1 MTWKPHI
8 ERISAKISSAIFAI
22 NRARNFLSKHALR
35 CLYFALVH
43 SHLTY
48 GIHVWGNSMT
58 IKKIITLQKRAIR
71 TINKVWYRS
80 HTEPLFKS
88 NQILKFEDMYT
99 MQISLFVYD
108 LNNDL
113 LPKSFRN
120 LLSQNCLAR
129 HGIITRQ
136 NNLIPQSRPRTTF
149 SSKLPKHNFTRIWN
163 KTGSSLVHGKT
174 RLPFKRL
181 LKNSY
186 LEAYRSQIK
195 CFNPRC
201 TDCCDNI

>member
-1 MTWKPHI
+1 MEYMCGESRWQ
-8 ERISAKISSAIFAI
+8 F
-22 NRARNFLSKHALR
+22 
-35 CLYFALVH
+35 
-43 SHLTY
+43 
-48 GIHVWGNSMT
+48 
-58 IKKIITLQKRAIR
+58 KKIITLQKRAIR
-71 TINKVWYRS
+71 TINQVWYRS

-99 MQISLFVYD
+99 MQVSLFVYD

-163 KTGSSLVHGKT
+163 KTGSTLAHGKNKLT
-174 RLPFKRL
+174 FKRL
-181 LKNSY
+181 LKNRY
-186 LEAYRSQIK
+186 LEAYETHIK
-195 CFNPRC
+195 CTKPRC
-201 TDCCDNI
+201 TDCCDKWPSLGVWNVPPWSNKRYRFELITAHSYKPQYELMAHRILTTAPHR

>member
-1 MTWKPHI
+1 MEYMCGETQWQL
-8 ERISAKISSAIFAI
+8 KI
-22 NRARNFLSKHALR
+22 
-35 CLYFALVH
+35 
-43 SHLTY
+43 TT
-48 GIHVWGNSMT
+48 M
-58 IKKIITLQKRAIR
+58 QKRAIR
-71 TINKVWYRS
+71 TINQVWYRS

-120 LLSQNCLAR
+120 LLSQNCLTI

-136 NNLIPQSRPRTTF
+136 NDLIPQSRPRTTI
-149 SSKLPKHNFTRIWN
+149 SSKLPKHNFTRRPIWN
-163 KTGSSLVHGKT
+163 KTGSTLAHGKNMVT
-174 RLPFKRL
+174 FKIL

-186 LEAYRSQIK
+186 LDAFRSQIK

>member
-1 MTWKPHI
+1 
-8 ERISAKISSAIFAI
+8 
-22 NRARNFLSKHALR
+22 
-35 CLYFALVH
+35 
-43 SHLTY
+43 
-48 GIHVWGNSMT
+48 MT

-71 TINKVWYRS
+71 TINKVWYRG

-108 LNNDL
+108 FNNDL
-113 LPKSFRN
+113 LPKLFRN
-120 LLSQNCLAR
+120 VLSKNCLAR

-136 NNLIPQSRPRTTF
+136 NNLIPQSRARTTF

-163 KTGSSLVHGKT
+163 KSGSTLAHGNLN
-174 RLPFKRL
+174 RLTVKRL

-186 LEAYRSQIK
+186 LEAYESQIQYI
-195 CFNPRC
+195 NPRC
-201 TDCCDNI
+201 TDCYDR

>member
-1 MTWKPHI
+1 MLIIPD
-8 ERISAKISSAIFAI
+8 
-22 NRARNFLSKHALR
+22 
-35 CLYFALVH
+35 
-43 SHLTY
+43 LTL
-48 GIHVWGNSMT
+48 HVGGNSMT

-136 NNLIPQSRPRTTF
+136 NNLIPQSRPRNTF

-163 KTGSSLVHGKT
+163 KTGSTLAHGKN
-174 RLPFKRL
+174 RLNFKRL
-181 LKNSY
+181 LKGSVPMFPSTY
-186 LEAYRSQIK
+186 VPRYRCSSVPM
-195 CFNPRC
+195 FPGTYVPRYRC
-201 TDCCDNI
+201 SPVFVL

>member
-1 MTWKPHI
+1 MVAREGFRYAALLQQRHTKYG
-8 ERISAKISSAIFAI
+8 RIRGMVVGEGGRSTGVLLYVYNANISICI
-22 NRARNFLSKHALR
+22 
-35 CLYFALVH
+35 
-43 SHLTY
+43 
-48 GIHVWGNSMT
+48 
-58 IKKIITLQKRAIR
+58 
-71 TINKVWYRS
+71 
-80 HTEPLFKS
+80 
-88 NQILKFEDMYT
+88 
-99 MQISLFVYD
+99 YD

-120 LLSQNCLAR
+120 LLSQNCLTR

-163 KTGSSLVHGKT
+163 KTGSTLAHGKK
-174 RLPFKRL
+174 RLTFKRL

>member
-1 MTWKPHI
+1 MT
-8 ERISAKISSAIFAI
+8 
-22 NRARNFLSKHALR
+22 LGGLR
-35 CLYFALVH
+35 LIMRDLNHTSEVIRSETALVLG
-43 SHLTY
+43 SSVQGWVLY
-48 GIHVWGNSMT
+48 
-58 IKKIITLQKRAIR
+58 
-71 TINKVWYRS
+71 
-80 HTEPLFKS
+80 LF
-88 NQILKFEDMYT
+88 IYDMYT

-163 KTGSSLVHGKT
+163 KTGSTLAHGKN
-174 RLPFKRL
+174 RLTFKRL

-186 LEAYRSQIK
+186 LEAYKSHI
-195 CFNPRC
+195 
-201 TDCCDNI
+201 

>member
-1 MTWKPHI
+1 MSLFCTGTQPPNIWNTCVGKLNDNYKNNH
-8 ERISAKISSAIFAI
+8 SAKES
-22 NRARNFLSKHALR
+22 
-35 CLYFALVH
+35 H
-43 SHLTY
+43 SHC
-48 GIHVWGNSMT
+48 
-58 IKKIITLQKRAIR
+58 R

-80 HTEPLFKS
+80 HTEPLFKC

-163 KTGSSLVHGKT
+163 KTGSTLAHGKN
-174 RLPFKRL
+174 RLTFKRL